1 WACHQSILDI
11 RYYLVHPYDT
21 CDCYERLCSYYDVEG
36 GTMSTKRNQ
45 RTQRIPDISA
55 LKVKPHWYN
64 ELHKPIAII
73 GHKMPY
79 GIQCSVEHDGVQY
92 DGMLYPVVS
101 ATKGENET

>member
-1 WACHQSILDI
+1 MAYPKFSMTRGRTMQNDAISTAILAYLGHLAWPHSLYYWACHQSILDI

-55 LKVKPHWYN
+55 LKVKPH
-64 ELHKPIAII
+64 
-73 GHKMPY
+73 
-79 GIQCSVEHDGVQY
+79 
-92 DGMLYPVVS
+92 
-101 ATKGENET
+101 